1 MSFARTDSP
10 TGVFGKLSFS
20 NKLNEKNA
28 VTLLRFASADWEAA
42 REYFVSCN
50 TKRGALMFR
59 LKRVIERD
67 TMEPLFS

>member
-20 NKLNEKNA
+20 NKLNEKNG
-28 VTLLRFASADWEAA
+28 VTLLRFAYADWEAA
-42 REYFVSCN
+42 TEYFVSCN
-50 TKRGALMFR
+50 TTRGALMFR